1 MTQPDPPRPVRW
13 LDAGFTALA
22 WASAA
27 MATVVMLVT
36 FAGVV
41 SRYIFSSPIRGT
53 FEVIEV
59 GMGLIV
65 FAALPLM
72 IRQRGNIA
80 VTILSERFPAAL
92 DRVLTPATDLLGAA
106 ICAFIAW
113 RIWLQGERMARY
125 GEVTMELRVPKG
137 LIAQGMSALMAAA
150 ALAFLICALEA
161 ALRWRRKSGA
171 SGGAL

>member
-1 MTQPDPPRPVRW
+1 MMHPVPPRPVRW

-41 SRYIFSSPIRGT
+41 SRYVFSDPIRGT
-53 FEVIEV
+53 FEVIET

-92 DRVLTPATDLLGAA
+92 SRVLTPATDLLGAA

-113 RIWLQGERMARY
+113 RIWLQGARMTRY
-125 GEVTMELRVPKG
+125 GEMTMELRLPKG
-137 LIAQGMSALMAAA
+137 MIAQGMSLLMAAA
-150 ALAFLICALEA
+150 ALAFLVCAVEA
-161 ALRWRRKSGA
+161 ALRWRRHPGNSGE
-171 SGGAL
+171 AL